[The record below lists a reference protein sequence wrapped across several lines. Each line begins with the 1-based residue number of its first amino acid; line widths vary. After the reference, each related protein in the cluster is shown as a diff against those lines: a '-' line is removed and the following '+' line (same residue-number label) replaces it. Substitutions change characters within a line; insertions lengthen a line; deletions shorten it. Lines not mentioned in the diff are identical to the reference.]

1 MARIESMEATNS
13 DDVASEEKDMLEAK
27 LFIKWNLRKKTD
39 DKIDKSSETIESE
52 TTEDIESAAKS
63 SMNLNRK

>member
-1 MARIESMEATNS
+1 MEAINS

-63 SMNLNRK
+63 

>member
-27 LFIKWNLRKKTD
+27 LFIK
-39 DKIDKSSETIESE
+39 
-52 TTEDIESAAKS
+52 
-63 SMNLNRK
+63 